1 MVNLWL
7 SSELKYGK
15 ARDRQGVRGPLL
27 RLHTF
32 FSAHTTDNT
41 LKSSWTWWKNC
52 WVFWSIASLHFWWY
66 RLVSPFHHPST
77 VEFFRLSIA
86 SSNIKRFKVFFS
98 LPKLPSIDV
107 DVQICLGVPK
117 CPHFAPRFVLLLS
130 VSITKKVIDMKN
142 SYTCCGDIYDKIF
155 VEMLMC
161 IVGNRGDFF
170 FSLLLT
176 LLLYFAGSW
185 RSHIWLFVRQLF

>member
-1 MVNLWL
+1 V
-7 SSELKYGK
+7 
-15 ARDRQGVRGPLL
+15 
-27 RLHTF
+27 
-32 FSAHTTDNT
+32 
-41 LKSSWTWWKNC
+41 
-52 WVFWSIASLHFWWY
+52 
-66 RLVSPFHHPST
+66 VSPFHHPST

-86 SSNIKRFKVFFS
+86 SSPKKFKVFFS
-98 LPKLPSIDV
+98 PNLPSIDV

-170 FSLLLT
+170 FFSTSDSTTLFCGVLEIPIFGSLYVSFFSCTSTVDLVEDLGQLL
-176 LLLYFAGSW
+176 G
-185 RSHIWLFVRQLF
+185 

>member
-1 MVNLWL
+1 LVN
-7 SSELKYGK
+7 
-15 ARDRQGVRGPLL
+15 D
-27 RLHTF
+27 
-32 FSAHTTDNT
+32 
-41 LKSSWTWWKNC
+41 
-52 WVFWSIASLHFWWY
+52 ASLHFWFIAWWY
-66 RLVSPFHHPST
+66 RHSIILLRLN
-77 VEFFRLSIA
+77 FFRLSIA
-86 SSNIKRFKVFFS
+86 SSPKKFKVFFS
-98 LPKLPSIDV
+98 PKLPSIDV

-170 FSLLLT
+170 FSTSDSTT
-176 LLLYFAGSW
+176 LFCGVLEIPYLALCTSAFLVA
-185 RSHIWLFVRQLF
+185 RQLLI

>member
-1 MVNLWL
+1 V
-7 SSELKYGK
+7 
-15 ARDRQGVRGPLL
+15 
-27 RLHTF
+27 
-32 FSAHTTDNT
+32 
-41 LKSSWTWWKNC
+41 
-52 WVFWSIASLHFWWY
+52 
-66 RLVSPFHHPST
+66 VSPFHHPST

-86 SSNIKRFKVFFS
+86 SSPKKFKVFFS
-98 LPKLPSIDV
+98 PKLPSIDV

-142 SYTCCGDIYDKIF
+142 SYTCGVDIYDKIF

-170 FSLLLT
+170 FSTSDSTT
-176 LLLYFAGSW
+176 LFCGVLEIPYLALCTSAFLVA
-185 RSHIWLFVRQLF
+185 RQLLI

>member
-1 MVNLWL
+1 V
-7 SSELKYGK
+7 
-15 ARDRQGVRGPLL
+15 
-27 RLHTF
+27 
-32 FSAHTTDNT
+32 
-41 LKSSWTWWKNC
+41 
-52 WVFWSIASLHFWWY
+52 
-66 RLVSPFHHPST
+66 VSPFHHPST

-86 SSNIKRFKVFFS
+86 SSPKKFKVFFS
-98 LPKLPSIDV
+98 PKLPSIDV

-170 FSLLLT
+170 FSTFDSTT
-176 LLLYFAGSW
+176 LFCGVLEIPYLALCTSAFLVA
-185 RSHIWLFVRQLF
+185 RQLLI